1 MKVPLEILIKVLQDT
16 WDIGADYVD
25 IIGVPDAIQEEI
37 SIAVRDEYISSEEDD
52 DNDEED
58 NSSEEQTDL
67 NDLI

>member
-1 MKVPLEILIKVLQDT
+1 MKVPLDLLIKVLQDT

-37 SIAVRDEYISSEEDD
+37 SIAVRDEYISNEE
-52 DNDEED
+52 EEGEEES
-58 NSSEEQTDL
+58 SSEEQTDL